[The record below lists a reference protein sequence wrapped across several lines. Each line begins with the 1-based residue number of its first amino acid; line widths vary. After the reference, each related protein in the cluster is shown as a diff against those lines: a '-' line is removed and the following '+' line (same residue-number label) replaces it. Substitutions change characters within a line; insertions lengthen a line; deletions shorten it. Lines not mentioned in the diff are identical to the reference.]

1 MNVGSPKLISRK
13 STRVYKRAL
22 WASPAAVF
30 LLLGLVD
37 WLQHRPHV
45 YMDVISAGL
54 LAALYLYFLR
64 KMTRFHTLADEVL
77 DCGDQLRISKGRIQV
92 IVRFTNIAR
101 ATLSSGPSLMSTV
114 IVDFIQPTEIGKQI
128 EFLTEDHSRT
138 DFTEA
143 RAIAE
148 DLNERAAIAR
158 AADAHGS
165 G

>member
-1 MNVGSPKLISRK
+1 
-13 STRVYKRAL
+13 
-22 WASPAAVF
+22 
-30 LLLGLVD
+30 
-37 WLQHRPHV
+37 
-45 YMDVISAGL
+45 
-54 LAALYLYFLR
+54 
-64 KMTRFHTLADEVL
+64 
-77 DCGDQLRISKGRIQV
+77 V

-101 ATLSSGPSLMSTV
+101 ASLSSGPSFMSTV
-114 IVDFIQPTEIGKQI
+114 IVDFIQPTEIGKQL

-158 AADAHGS
+158 AADANGS